1 LQTAGIETVR
11 HGRHDGSPTG
21 GFDRRGL
28 KEFAGLRPKGKDLI
42 YTGKVGTD
50 RTLSTKMAWERKVP
64 TGVEFDGKL

>member
-1 LQTAGIETVR
+1 
-11 HGRHDGSPTG
+11 
-21 GFDRRGL
+21 L